1 MLVGPGH
8 RNEKFG
14 LAVDLA
20 VLCLGRNREQCDEKQ
35 KGKNLQR
42 LEQHDRERIERL
54 FLRYQLEL
62 VDHSAAPG

>member
-8 RNEKFG
+8 RNKEFR

-20 VLCLGRNREQCDEKQ
+20 ILCLGRDREQGNEKQ
-35 KGKNLQR
+35 EGKDLQR
-42 LEQHDRERIERL
+42 LEQHDREWIERL
-54 FLRYQLEL
+54 FLRHKLEL